1 MTLAENSRRCTMS
14 PAMKKLL
21 ILSAAAPLLF
31 ASCAQNSMTGDT
43 YTRGE
48 AGRAQSVNSGQIT
61 SVRNVKIEG
70 GNKAGAILGGIAG
83 GFLGNE
89 IGSGSTANT
98 AGAIGG
104 AAAGAALGSHLE
116 QSIGSRHGIEIDV
129 KLDNGRSVSIV
140 QEANPRE
147 SFNVGDRVRVLSNG
161 GTTRVTH

>member
-1 MTLAENSRRCTMS
+1 
-14 PAMKKLL
+14 MKKLL
-21 ILSAAAPLLF
+21 ILTAAAPLLF

-48 AGRAQSVNSGQIT
+48 AGRAQSVNSGKIT
-61 SVRNVKIEG
+61 SIRSVKFEG
-70 GNKAGAILGGIAG
+70 DNKAGAILGGIAG

-104 AAAGAALGSHLE
+104 AAVGAALGSHLE
-116 QSIGSRHGIEIDV
+116 QSIGSRQGIEITV
-129 KLDNGRSVSIV
+129 KLDNGRSVSV
-140 QEANPRE
+140 PQEVNPRE

>member
-1 MTLAENSRRCTMS
+1 
-14 PAMKKLL
+14 MKKLL
-21 ILSAAAPLLF
+21 TLAVATPLLF
-31 ASCAQNSMTGDT
+31 ASCAQDSMTGDT

-48 AGRAQSVNSGQIT
+48 AGRAQSVNAGKIT
-61 SVRNVKIEG
+61 SIRNVKIEG
-70 GNKAGAILGGIAG
+70 NNKAGAILGGIAG

-104 AAAGAALGSHLE
+104 AAVGAALGSHME
-116 QSIGSRHGIEIDV
+116 QAIGSRQGLEIDV
-129 KLDNGRSVSIV
+129 KLDNGRSVSVV

-147 SFNVGDRVRVLSNG
+147 SFNIGDRVRVLNNG